1 MDATSGVGCVICQD
15 TEKCRPFKLTCG
27 HAFGRS
33 CMQEWIESTGQKN
46 CVLCKK
52 QLTDDEVKRIKR
64 IPLYDRAVNILIK
77 AIPIFGKTALYYFS
91 ISGLGTAL
99 SVIRDGFF
107 KPSQVVATAAA
118 VATFFPTATIGTLGA
133 VAGVPLRYAT
143 AAGAAAGACTVAMV
157 DQARAAAAPYPY
169 RAMFP
174 SAAAV
179 CIWGAAL
186 GCAATG
192 IAYCVKK

>member
-1 MDATSGVGCVICQD
+1 MDAVDDVACLICYD
-15 TEKCRPFKLTCG
+15 SEKCRPFKLTCG

-33 CMQEWIESTGQKN
+33 CMQEWMESSGQKN
-46 CVLCKK
+46 CLLCTK

-77 AIPIFGKTALYYFS
+77 AIPIFGKTALYFFS

-107 KPSQVVATAAA
+107 TPSLVVATAAA

-143 AAGAAAGACTVAMV
+143 AAGACTVAMV

-169 RAMFP
+169 RAIFPP

-179 CIWGAAL
+179 CIWGAAV